1 MRADK
6 ESIYNEL
13 LIVRCQ
19 QGDSS
24 AWQELVARWQPRLFY
39 YIRRLIS
46 REEDAWQVLQEVWLK
61 VLQGISR
68 LREPT
73 CFAKWIYS
81 ITRHTAMSH
90 LRDDYVRRKIVED
103 MQFPLESEIEDE
115 TWKFDNAEQI
125 HYGLEQISLSH
136 REILTL
142 FFLEDLT
149 LMEIAE
155 ILEIPK
161 GTVKSRI
168 YHAKQALRKILKN
181 EDPKNG

>member
-1 MRADK
+1 MRVDK
-6 ESIYNEL
+6 DSIYNEL

-24 AWQELVARWQPRLFY
+24 AWQELVARWEQRLFY
-39 YIRRLIS
+39 YIRRLI
-46 REEDAWQVLQEVWLK
+46 RPEQEAWQVLQEVWLK
-61 VLQGISR
+61 VLQGIGR
-68 LREPT
+68 LREPAS
-73 CFAKWIYS
+73 FAKWIYS

-90 LRDDYVRRKIVED
+90 LRDNYARQKIVEAAE
-103 MQFPLESEIEDE
+103 FPIEPE
-115 TWKFDNAEQI
+115 TGDDTWQFDNAEQI

-142 FFLEDLT
+142 FFLEDLS
-149 LMEIAE
+149 LIEIAE

-168 YHAKQALRKILKN
+168 YHAKRALRKVL
-181 EDPKNG
+181 EGEERKNG